1 MQETINQLPPH
12 LLKIAPKA
20 ENFPSKEAYEEAKAF
35 FIHRVRRTIRAPLR
49 ASPQK

>member
-1 MQETINQLPPH
+1 MQKAINQLPSH
-12 LLKIAPKA
+12 LSKIAPKP
-20 ENFPSKEAYEEAKAF
+20 ENFPNKEAYEEAKAF